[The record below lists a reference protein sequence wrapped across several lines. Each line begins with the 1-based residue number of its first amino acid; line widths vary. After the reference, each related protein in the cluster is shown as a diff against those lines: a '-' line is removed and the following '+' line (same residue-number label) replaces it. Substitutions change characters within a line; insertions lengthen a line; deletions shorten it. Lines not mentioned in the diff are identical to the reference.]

1 MVIEEV
7 LRKSRE
13 EEYKK
18 GMIHGVSQE
27 REKIIKQMIK
37 NNLKDEIII
46 KLTKISKNELERIK
60 NKK

>member
-1 MVIEEV
+1 
-7 LRKSRE
+7 
-13 EEYKK
+13 
-18 GMIHGVSQE
+18 MIHGVSQE